1 MRCRVGYGLTAIVL
15 MMPAIPRAETGP
27 VLFYG
32 SEHVLVDTSTS
43 AGREYV
49 ARLGASRPTPL
60 ATVAPVVSGASLG
73 NLHSPDTI
81 GRNSC
86 GSQSDSR
93 LVLCMNE
100 DGRLSYSDSLAA
112 LAFSSK
118 PTTANVPDDA
128 TRQYLAGLLSRLPDP
143 TRGTSVRIVTHPCE
157 SQCAH
162 QIILEH
168 KS

>member
-1 MRCRVGYGLTAIVL
+1 MRCRVGQCLSVPIL
-15 MMPAIPRAETGP
+15 MVPALLRAETTP

-32 SEHVLVDTSTS
+32 SEQVLVDTSTS
-43 AGREYV
+43 VGREYV

-60 ATVAPVVSGASLG
+60 APVAPVISGASLG
-73 NLHSPDTI
+73 NLHVPDTI
-81 GRNSC
+81 AGQGC
-86 GSQSDSR
+86 GAQSDTR

-100 DGRLSYSDSLAA
+100 EGRLSYSDSLAA
-112 LAFSSK
+112 LAFASK

-128 TRQYLAGLLSRLPDP
+128 ARQYLAGLLSRLPDP
-143 TRGTSVRIVTHPCE
+143 ARGASVRIVTHPCE

-168 KS
+168 TT